1 MSQSTIV
8 VAETATEAPAA
19 EGEATATGE
28 AGHTTESTGAEG
40 GQHGA
45 FPPMDAK
52 SFPSQIFWLVIF
64 FGLLYLLMSKVA
76 LPKMAAVLGNRHK
89 AIEGDLSK
97 ASAAKNETEAA
108 VQAYEKA
115 LAEARGKAH
124 GIAADTRGKMNAEMD
139 AERAALEKTLAAKAA
154 EAEAK
159 INAAKASAM
168 QDVSTVAAET
178 AAEIVAELTGHRVS
192 TAEAAKALAGLKR

>member
-8 VAETATEAPAA
+8 VAEATAEAP
-19 EGEATATGE
+19 ATGE
-28 AGHTTESTGAEG
+28 AGHTTSGTAADG
-40 GQHGA
+40 GHSAA

-64 FGLLYLLMSKVA
+64 FGLLMSKVA
-76 LPKMAAVLGNRHK
+76 LPKMAQVLGNRHK
-89 AIEGDLSK
+89 AIEGDLAK

-115 LAEARGKAH
+115 LAEARGKAQ
-124 GIAADTRGKMNAEMD
+124 GIAADTRARMNAEMD
-139 AERAALEKTLAAKAA
+139 AERAALEKTLAAKSA

-159 INAAKASAM
+159 ISSAKSKAM
-168 QDVSTVAAET
+168 QDVDSVAAET
-178 AAEIVAELTGHRVS
+178 AAEIVAELTGHKIS
-192 TAEAAKALAGLKR
+192 AADAAKAIAGLKA